1 MILMICILNMKISNS
16 NKYMVWADTRIFVL
30 GFLISL
36 MFCLSLLWVFIH
48 EFNAICINNKLPS
61 LSMAYIS
68 FVIYYDIKILGSLIW
83 NLAHCK
89 WIDAIKISKNLHHVG
104 VFGWKHNVNWH
115 LFIEAIC
122 NDSEKVLDSRF
133 FVLRYKSAL
142 NLKGFIL

>member
-16 NKYMVWADTRIFVL
+16 NKYMVWADTRIFVM

-61 LSMAYIS
+61 LSMAYKLPLLGL
-68 FVIYYDIKILGSLIW
+68 YYDMKILSSLIW

-104 VFGWKHNVNWH
+104 VFGWKHNVRWNW
-115 LFIEAIC
+115 
-122 NDSEKVLDSRF
+122 F
-133 FVLRYKSAL
+133 FVLRNKSAL
-142 NLKGFIL
+142 NKNGFTS